1 MYNKQRSKYDRQE
14 NKTRIPS
21 WRREARRDPEEG
33 NQIPTGPNPGDSGS
47 SPRVYHPGPEVHGNR
62 VSRHFKSGNQRFS
75 SRRLELTLRAPS
87 WGHASHHMHQATS
100 RKQQATNNKQQAS
113 SRKLQASKIIIDQV
127 QSRA

>member
-1 MYNKQRSKYDRQE
+1 MYNKQRSTYDRQE

-33 NQIPTGPNPGDSGS
+33 NKISTGTYHGDSGS
-47 SPRVYHPGPEVHGNR
+47 SPRVYHPGPEVYRDR
-62 VSRHFKSGNQRFS
+62 VSRHSKSGNQRFS
-75 SRRLELTLRAPS
+75 SRRLELTLLAPS

-113 SRKLQASKIIIDQV
+113 SRKLQASKIIINQI
-127 QSRA
+127 